1 MKIIKSIDVNEVQEY
16 LEKNKDKSIQ
26 EVFDLIKSKKGKN
39 RSIAESLV
47 YTYILMNRKKL
58 GIKWLRLILEFPE

>member
-58 GIKWLRLILEFPE
+58 GIK